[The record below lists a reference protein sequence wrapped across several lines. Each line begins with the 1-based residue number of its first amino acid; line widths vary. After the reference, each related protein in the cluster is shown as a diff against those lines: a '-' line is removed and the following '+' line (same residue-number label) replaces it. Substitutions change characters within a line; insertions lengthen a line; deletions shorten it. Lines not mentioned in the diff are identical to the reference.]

1 MRKKHRN
8 TDTRF
13 LKIRQL
19 TLKPIKSRIKVDVE
33 KMEIL
38 EQTRGYVH
46 VHIEPGED
54 STGPII
60 GVAKNSKDCSICLFI
75 AGGKGI
81 DEKVAQANAA
91 LRIAVDGKI
100 K

>member
-1 MRKKHRN
+1 MRKKNKN
-8 TDTRF
+8 TDIRC
-13 LKIRQL
+13 LKMKQL

-33 KMEIL
+33 KMEFL
-38 EQTRGYVH
+38 KQTRGYVH

-54 STGPII
+54 TTGPTI
-60 GVAKNSKDCSICLFI
+60 GVAKNSKACSISLFI

-91 LRIAVDGKI
+91 LRIAMDGKI